1 MRKTIITIMAST
13 VVLSACG
20 NDKVQQLEEKKS
32 SLKSDNRKLKQEVL
46 DLEEDKNKT
55 YKKRK

>member
-32 SLKSDNRKLKQEVL
+32 SLKVIIEN
-46 DLEEDKNKT
+46 
-55 YKKRK
+55 